1 MEMFDVVG
9 DDWSMLVGGVVV
21 WDWCVRGTRW
31 STHDFATSSATRLS
45 VAVCVLARRMSDYC
59 TRSPP
64 RPATGVIASR
74 RPATS

>member
-1 MEMFDVVG
+1 MGMFDVVG

-21 WDWCVRGTRW
+21 WDRCVTGTRW
-31 STHDFATSSATRLS
+31 STHDLGPARDASL
-45 VAVCVLARRMSDYC
+45 CVLARRMSDYC